1 MMNQRIRLEKEVKP
15 VIDTIRLSS
24 VLFEFDSYKINS
36 SGKQLLD
43 SLFSSLNKENI
54 DFIKIHGHTDSIGDP
69 DYNMKLSLNRANA
82 IKDYLSSQN
91 LSIYITETQGYGDR
105 YPLESNLSERGRQK
119 NRRVEVIIKH
129 NKIGR

>member
-1 MMNQRIRLEKEVKP
+1 M
-15 VIDTIRLSS
+15 TSLS
-24 VLFEFDSYKINS
+24 
-36 SGKQLLD
+36 
-43 SLFSSLNKENI
+43 SSLNKENI
-54 DFIKIHGHTDSIGDP
+54 DFIKIHGHTDLIGDP

-91 LSIYITETQGYGDR
+91 LSIYITEIQGYGDR

-129 NKIGR
+129 NKIDR